1 MKAVIMAGGKG
12 TRIAS
17 INSEVPKPMI
27 PLCGKPVLE
36 YEIENLRAC
45 GILDITLVIGHLGH
59 VIKAHFGDGSAFG
72 VKLSYFEETEP
83 LGTAGA
89 LFRMP
94 GLDEDFLLLCG
105 DTILDVDFN
114 RFAAFH
120 REKGAWAS
128 LLAHPNSHPYD
139 SSLLVTEFADALPGA
154 LPEDTGKVTD
164 WISKETPRLY
174 YRNLVNAGVQ
184 ILSPQLLRVAREMLN
199 AHPRENPAKVDL
211 DRDVL
216 KPCVP
221 GGHIYAYCTTEYV
234 KDMGTPDRFLATE
247 ADLRSGLVAAKNLG
261 RRQKAIFLD
270 RDGTLNLHRGFIRT
284 PEELELIP
292 GVAQAVKRINDAGY
306 LAIVITNQPVIAR
319 GECSFGT
326 LRRIHDK
333 LETLLGNEGAYI
345 DALYYCPHHPD
356 RGFAGE
362 RPEYKGECDCR
373 KPRPG
378 MLLQAMRDY
387 NIDPAASWMIGD
399 SERDCLAAEAA
410 GVRPL
415 MVETNEPGALSAAL
429 DKMDKKLLSLR

>member
-1 MKAVIMAGGKG
+1 
-12 TRIAS
+12 
-17 INSEVPKPMI
+17 
-27 PLCGKPVLE
+27 
-36 YEIENLRAC
+36 
-45 GILDITLVIGHLGH
+45 
-59 VIKAHFGDGSAFG
+59 
-72 VKLSYFEETEP
+72 
-83 LGTAGA
+83 
-89 LFRMP
+89 
-94 GLDEDFLLLCG
+94 
-105 DTILDVDFN
+105 
-114 RFAAFH
+114 
-120 REKGAWAS
+120 
-128 LLAHPNSHPYD
+128 
-139 SSLLVTEFADALPGA
+139 
-154 LPEDTGKVTD
+154 
-164 WISKETPRLY
+164 
-174 YRNLVNAGVQ
+174 
-184 ILSPQLLRVAREMLN
+184 
-199 AHPRENPAKVDL
+199 
-211 DRDVL
+211 
-216 KPCVP
+216 
-221 GGHIYAYCTTEYV
+221 
-234 KDMGTPDRFLATE
+234 MGTPDRFLATE